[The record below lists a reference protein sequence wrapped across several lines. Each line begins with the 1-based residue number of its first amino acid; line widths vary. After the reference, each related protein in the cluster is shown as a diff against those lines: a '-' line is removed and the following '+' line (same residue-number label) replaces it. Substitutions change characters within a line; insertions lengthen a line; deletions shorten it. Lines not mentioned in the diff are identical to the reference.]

1 MVARVWGG
9 AASVGRVTTFPS
21 QRRRHPSP
29 AALIALSAATSLVAA
44 LVPSAASAAVT
55 ASGHSGGPKPVHTH
69 VPTLDA
75 RATLSADF
83 LAEGPASGA
92 QMTPANGRT
101 GPFDGQ
107 VIPGFSAMLDN
118 GDGTFW
124 AQPDNGFGSKG
135 NSADF
140 LLRNYLVQPDWE
152 TAEGGSGEIEVLS
165 HISYND
171 RNDVLDFPIVNEDT
185 DERLLTGADF
195 DIESVVRAKD
205 GTFWVGEEFG
215 PFLLHFDED
224 GTLLEK
230 PYPLTD
236 AQSPQN
242 PYLGGAQPTVAAS
255 RGFEAMA
262 GSRDG
267 RFLYPVLEGA
277 YLADTDQR
285 RRVIN
290 EFDTRKGAYTG
301 RTWSY
306 QTDLAANVIGDAFTT
321 RDGDLL
327 LIERDD
333 FEGDQSVIKRVYEVS
348 LGKRTDAEGFLEK
361 SLVLDALRIDN
372 PHGIDAGEGYGLGE
386 TYSLP
391 VQSFET
397 VLQLRD
403 GRLLIGNDNNFPGN
417 DARNTGTPDDTE
429 FAIVDL
435 QRTKTTADALTVV
448 AHRGASGY
456 RPEHT
461 LAAYETAITQC
472 AEYIEPD
479 VVSTKDG
486 ILVARHENE
495 IGGTTDVAAHPEF
508 ADRRT
513 TKTIDGVQVTG
524 WFTED
529 FTLAELR
536 TLRAE
541 ERLPQVRPQSAAFD
555 GLYGIPTLDE
565 VLDLARHSQ
574 TCDGRPVGVYPETKH
589 PTYFDGI
596 GLSLEEPLVA
606 ELGRNGLDRRDAP
619 VILQS
624 FETGNLRDLNEMT
637 DVPLGQLV
645 NSSGAPYDLVA
656 AGDDRTYAD
665 LVTAEGL
672 AEIAGYADGLGA
684 EKSVIIP
691 RNADGTLAEPS
702 DVVDD
707 AHRAGL
713 IVHAWTFRVENQFL
727 AADFRSSTDPNAP
740 GDLAGEIRAFLETGI
755 DGFFSDNP
763 DIGAAT
769 AAEPIAAQ

>member
-1 MVARVWGG
+1 M
-9 AASVGRVTTFPS
+9 TITPP
-21 QRRRHPSP
+21 QRRRHTSP
-29 AALIALSAATSLVAA
+29 AALIALSAAASLIAA
-44 LVPSAASAAVT
+44 LLPAAASATTAVT
-55 ASGHSGGPKPVHTH
+55 GHGSSPRSEKTV

-75 RATLSADF
+75 RATLSADY

-92 QMTPANGRT
+92 AVTPANGRS

-124 AQPDNGFGSKG
+124 AQPDNGFGAKG

-140 LLRNYLVQPDWE
+140 LLRNYLVKPEWQ
-152 TAEGGSGEIEVLS
+152 TSRGGAGEIDILR

-171 RNDVLDFPIVNEDT
+171 RNGVLDFAIVNEDT
-185 DERLLTGADF
+185 SERLLTGADF
-195 DIESVVRAKD
+195 DIESIVRAKD

-215 PFLLHFDED
+215 PFLLHFDKN

-230 PYPLTD
+230 PYPLAG

-267 RFLYPVLEGA
+267 RYLYPVLEGA

-290 EFDTRKGAYTG
+290 EFDTRKGRYTG

-306 QTDLAANVIGDAFTT
+306 QTDITPNVIGDAFTT
-321 RDGDLL
+321 RDGKLL

-333 FEGDQSVIKRVYEVS
+333 FEGDQSVIKRVYQVD
-348 LGKRTDAEGFLEK
+348 LRQRPDREGFLHK
-361 SLVLDALRIDN
+361 TLVLDALRVDN
-372 PHGIDAGEGYGLGE
+372 PHGIDEGEGYGLGE
-386 TYSLP
+386 TYALP

-403 GRLLIGNDNNFPGN
+403 GRLLIGNDNNYPGN

-435 QRTKTTADALTVV
+435 QRTRVTPDAVTVV

-479 VVSTKDG
+479 VVATKDG
-486 ILVARHENE
+486 VLVARHENE

-555 GLYGIPTLDE
+555 GLYPIPTLDE
-565 VLDLARHSQ
+565 VMDLARHSK

-589 PTYFDGI
+589 PTYFDSI
-596 GLSLEEPLVA
+596 GLSLEEPLVV
-606 ELGRNGLDRRDAP
+606 ELRRNGLDDRRAP

-624 FETGNLRDLNEMT
+624 FETRNLRDLNRMT
-637 DVPLGQLV
+637 NVPLAQLIS
-645 NSSGAPYDLVA
+645 NSGAPYDLVA
-656 AGDDRTYAD
+656 AGDPRTYAD
-665 LVTAEGL
+665 LVTRRGV
-672 AEIAGYADGLGA
+672 AEIARYADGIGA
-684 EKSVIIP
+684 EKNVIIP

-702 DVVDD
+702 SVVRD

-713 IVHAWTFRVENQFL
+713 TVHAWTFRVENQFL
-727 AADFRSSTDPNAP
+727 AADFRSGADPYAP
-740 GDLAGEIRAFLETGI
+740 GDLAGEIRAFLDTGI
-755 DGFFSDNP
+755 DGFFTDNP

-769 AAEPIAAQ
+769 VAE